1 LDLVQRI
8 ITIEDY
14 KKVPGSGDSAGTDG
28 EEDDAFNDDK
38 KQALLRSEA
47 MELVRARVG
56 RWDSKVGLAIM
67 KAVGAEEGEVRVDE
81 TTRELRIVR
90 KFAIGL
96 REQLG
101 RCTEALN
108 VLKGVVYHGDPEAL
122 LDADEADLPEQTN
135 YLRDAR
141 QQFVDD
147 ITDVFSGALVTGS
160 TPKPRSASTS
170 MSVLSKAGI
179 ELEDPAGWSSAVIP
193 ASKTSSKRKIVSVSV
208 TFDFAFL
215 RFLARHC

>member
-1 LDLVQRI
+1 
-8 ITIEDY
+8 
-14 KKVPGSGDSAGTDG
+14 
-28 EEDDAFNDDK
+28 
-38 KQALLRSEA
+38 
-47 MELVRARVG
+47 
-56 RWDSKVGLAIM
+56 M

-101 RCTEALN
+101 RCAEALD
-108 VLKGVVYHGDPEAL
+108 VLKGVVYHGDPDAL
-122 LDADEADLPEQTN
+122 IVADDDAEPPEEQN

-147 ITDVFSGALVTGS
+147 ITDVFSGAFVTGS
-160 TPKPRSASTS
+160 TPKPRTASTS

-193 ASKTSSKRKIVSVSV
+193 STKSSSKRKIVPVSLEMILIFRFTNSSLTLTTSMDYTEETTRTMRRAYRSIHRLEEFLNRKV
-208 TFDFAFL
+208 TQTAIGH
-215 RFLARHC
+215 A